1 MPEGTDRL
9 GLPLPSGM
17 AETTMRRR
25 TFLGVAAGAAG
36 AAALPGCG
44 SIDTICTGPFP
55 PVTVN
60 DVHAQISA
68 TRVAGVREPAGL
80 GEAAGGIRSGGVS
93 VCGGRYSSGGQAF
106 RTDGVLVDTRRMS
119 GVTSI
124 DQGAGLVTAA
134 AGTRW
139 PELIAALRE
148 RAPGWTIRQKQ
159 SGADEVSLGG
169 TLSVNAHGRCL
180 DQAPIV
186 QDVESLTVY
195 DPGSGKILRCSR
207 TENAD
212 RFARVVGGLGLFG
225 VITDVTLRLVPRRLQ
240 QRRTEYAP
248 ADEAVAR
255 LDAAAVRGATH
266 GDFQYVVDETDPDF
280 MRAGLVMTYE
290 PAEAGAEPGPL
301 LQDAALFTKLAVLAH
316 ADRPAGWLAYKRQV
330 LAPSPVAA
338 WSDQWQMAT
347 YAHGYHREVERA
359 TGMPRGS
366 EILSELFVPRD
377 QLAAHLEASA
387 AAIRLA
393 GVPLIYGNV
402 RLIEPDR
409 ETALPWARGRFACVV
424 SNLHADHTPA
434 GLGAVRDAFR
444 GMLDDALARGG
455 TYYLAHHRFARPDQ
469 VKAAWPGLA
478 EHLTEATRLDPR
490 RRVWSDFAA
499 AYA

>member
-1 MPEGTDRL
+1 M
-9 GLPLPSGM
+9 
-17 AETTMRRR
+17 
-25 TFLGVAAGAAG
+25 
-36 AAALPGCG
+36 
-44 SIDTICTGPFP
+44 
-55 PVTVN
+55 
-60 DVHAQISA
+60 
-68 TRVAGVREPAGL
+68 
-80 GEAAGGIRSGGVS
+80 
-93 VCGGRYSSGGQAF
+93 
-106 RTDGVLVDTRRMS
+106 
-119 GVTSI
+119 
-124 DQGAGLVTAA
+124 
-134 AGTRW
+134 
-139 PELIAALRE
+139 
-148 RAPGWTIRQKQ
+148 
-159 SGADEVSLGG
+159 
-169 TLSVNAHGRCL
+169 
-180 DQAPIV
+180 

-225 VITDVTLRLVPRRLQ
+225 VITDMTLRLVPRQLQ

-387 AAIRLA
+387 AAIRRA

-434 GLGAVRDAFR
+434 GLGGRARRLPRHARRRAHPRRHVLPRPSPLRPPRPSACR
-444 GMLDDALARGG
+444 LARPRRAPRRGD
-455 TYYLAHHRFARPDQ
+455 AARPPPPR
-469 VKAAWPGLA
+469 V
-478 EHLTEATRLDPR
+478 ERLRGGVCVRPSRWSR
-490 RRVWSDFAA
+490 RRPAA
-499 AYA
+499 